1 MISSVFPLKELHGSE
16 FILSI
21 STMKAAVEMNVNVCG
36 CIYMQQYAFECLHL
50 NAKI

>member
-1 MISSVFPLKELHGSE
+1 MISSVFPLKQRHGSE

-21 STMKAAVEMNVNVCG
+21 STVRAYIEMSMNVCG
-36 CIYMQQYAFECLHL
+36 CICMQQYAFEYLHL